1 MKITVFTSNQP
12 RHIKLI
18 EKLSKISSE
27 LYGIIEVNTVF
38 PGVKSDFYS
47 GSEVMKEY
55 FSKVREAER
64 SVFGNVQFLPK
75 NCNLMILKSGD
86 LNLIGRDIMKE
97 ALLSDI
103 FIVFGSSY
111 IKGDLCKEL
120 VRKKAINIHMGV
132 SPYYRGSSCN
142 FWAVYDK
149 NPEMVGATIHFLS
162 DGLDSGD
169 ILFHVFPKSEK
180 IDSFMLGMKSVSAA
194 QDALIEKIVNG
205 EILKMTSIKQNKQ
218 LEIRYSRHVDFN
230 DEVAMNYLKNKLTNE
245 EIYNSLINRDLS
257 KFTNSVIK

>member
-27 LYGIIEVNTVF
+27 LYGIIEVNTVV

-47 GSEVMKEY
+47 DSEVMKEY

-97 ALLSDI
+97 ALSSDI

-180 IDSFMLGMKSVSAA
+180 IDSFTLGMKSVSAA

-218 LEIRYSRHVDFN
+218 LEIRYSRYVDFN

>member
-18 EKLSKISSE
+18 EKLSKISNE
-27 LYGIIEVNTVF
+27 LYVITEVTTVF

-47 GSEVMKEY
+47 NSEIMKEY
-55 FSKVREAER
+55 FLKVREAER
-64 SVFGNVQFLPK
+64 LVFGNVQFFPK
-75 NCNLMILKSGD
+75 NCRLMILKSGD
-86 LNLIGRDIMKE
+86 LNLIDSEIVKE
-97 ALLSDI
+97 AMSSDI

-142 FWAVYDK
+142 FWAIYDK

-162 DGLDSGD
+162 EGLDSGD
-169 ILFHVFPKSEK
+169 ILFNVFPKSEK
-180 IDSFMLGMKSVSAA
+180 IDSFILGMKSVSAA
-194 QDALIEKIVNG
+194 QDALIEKIVSG
-205 EILKMTSIKQNKQ
+205 EILKMTPIKPNKQ
-218 LEIRYSRHVDFN
+218 LEIRCGKYVDFT
-230 DEVAMNYLKNKLTNE
+230 DEVAMNYLNNKLTNE
-245 EIYNSLINRDLS
+245 EIYNSLNNRDLN